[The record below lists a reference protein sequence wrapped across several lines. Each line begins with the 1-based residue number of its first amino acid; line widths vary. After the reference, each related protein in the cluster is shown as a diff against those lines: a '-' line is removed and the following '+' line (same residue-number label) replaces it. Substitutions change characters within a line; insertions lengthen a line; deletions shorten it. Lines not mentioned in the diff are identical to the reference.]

1 MISSVRNPLILR
13 ARRLQKRSGRARAGE
28 FLVEGPN
35 GIGEALAAGRPLSAL
50 FVSGFVSPG
59 SESDTRV
66 RDVAAAAAAA
76 GAPVYPVSGAV
87 MAALSGTEHPPGAVA
102 IAPFVDLPA
111 SSLLD
116 AGGDLFVVLD
126 RVRDPGNL
134 GTVLRA
140 AWAAGA
146 AGVFLSGS
154 TVDLYN
160 PKVVRASAGALFRVP
175 VAREVAIP
183 WVLAE
188 LGSRKVRRIAADPAG
203 QVPYDAA
210 PMVGPCA
217 LVFGNEA
224 WGLAPEVLAAVDER
238 ASIPMRAAAESLNVG
253 VSAAVFLFE
262 AGRQRR
268 GQ

>member
-1 MISSVRNPLILR
+1 MISSVHNPLVQR
-13 ARRLQKRSGRARAGE
+13 ARRLHKRAHRARMRA
-28 FLVEGPN
+28 FLVEGTNP
-35 GIGEALAAGRPLSAL
+35 ISEALAAARPLAEL
-50 FVSGFVSPG
+50 FFAPG
-59 SESDTRV
+59 ASELAET
-66 RDVAAAAAAA
+66 
-76 GAPVYPVSGAV
+76 
-87 MAALSGTEHPPGAVA
+87 AALAGVPVHAVSEPVLAAIAGTEHPSGAVA
-102 IAPFVDLPA
+102 VAPFVDVPA
-111 SSLLD
+111 SSVLE

-126 RVRDPGNL
+126 QVRDPGNL

-146 AGVFLSGS
+146 HGVFLSGA
-154 TVDLYN
+154 TVDVYN

-188 LGSRKVRRIAADPAG
+188 LGGRQVRRIAADPAG
-203 QVPYDAA
+203 LVPYDAV

-224 WGLAPEVLAAVDER
+224 WGLPPEVLAAVDDR

-268 GQ
+268 GL

>member
-1 MISSVRNPLILR
+1 VISSVHNPLVLR
-13 ARRLQKRSGRARAGE
+13 ARKLQKRSGRARAGE
-28 FLVEGPN
+28 FLVEGAN
-35 GIGEALAAGRPLSAL
+35 GIGEALATGRGLSVV
-50 FVSGFVSPG
+50 FVLPAFVSPAPDG
-59 SESDTRV
+59 PAGDLAEG
-66 RDVAAAAAAA
+66 AAAA
-76 GAPVYPVSGAV
+76 GVPVYEVTEAV
-87 MAALSGTEHPPGAVA
+87 MAALSGTEQPPGAVA
-102 IAPFVDLPA
+102 IAPFVDVSPA
-111 SSLLD
+111 QVLG

-146 AGVFLSGS
+146 AGVFLSGE
-154 TVDLYN
+154 TVDVYN

-188 LGSRKVRRIAADPAG
+188 LGTMKVRRIAADPAG
-203 QVPYDAA
+203 QVPYDAV

-224 WGLAPEVLAAVDER
+224 WGLPPEVLAAVDDR

>member
-1 MISSVRNPLILR
+1 MITSVHNPLILR
-13 ARRLQKRSGRARAGE
+13 ARRLQKRPGRARAGE
-28 FLVEGPN
+28 FLVEGAN
-35 GIGEALAAGRPLSAL
+35 GIGEALAARRPLSA
-50 FVSGFVSPG
+50 VFVSPPA
-59 SESDTRV
+59 SPESGGEVPAGDL
-66 RDVAAAAAAA
+66 AEAAAAA
-76 GAPVYPVSGAV
+76 GAPVHRVSGAV
-87 MAALSGTEHPPGAVA
+87 MAALSGTEEPPGAVA

-111 SSLLD
+111 STLLD
-116 AGGDLFVVLD
+116 HGGDLFVVLD

-154 TVDLYN
+154 AVDLYN

-188 LGSRKVRRIAADPAG
+188 LGSRKIRRIAADPAG
-203 QVPYDAA
+203 RVPYDAV

-224 WGLAPEVLAAVDER
+224 WGLPPEVLAAVDDT

>member
-1 MISSVRNPLILR
+1 MISSVHNPLVLR
-13 ARRLQKRSGRARAGE
+13 ARRLHKRSGRARTAE
-28 FLVEGPN
+28 FLVEGAH
-35 GIGEALAAGRPLSAL
+35 GIGEALAAGTPLAAL
-50 FVSGFVSPG
+50 FVL
-59 SESDTRV
+59 
-66 RDVAAAAAAA
+66 AAGEGEGEGAEAGAGLGEAAAAA
-76 GAPVYPVSGAV
+76 GVPVHKVSAAV
-87 MAALSGTEHPPGAVA
+87 MAALSATEQPPGAVA
-102 IAPFVDLPA
+102 IAPFVDVPA
-111 SSLLD
+111 PTLLED
-116 AGGDLFVVLD
+116 GGDLFVVLD
-126 RVRDPGNL
+126 QVRDPGNL

-146 AGVFLSGS
+146 AGVFLSGA

-160 PKVVRASAGALFRVP
+160 AKVVRASAGALFRVP

-183 WVLAE
+183 WILAE
-188 LGSRKVRRIAADPAG
+188 LGARKIRRIAADPAG
-203 QVPYDAA
+203 QVPYEAV

-224 WGLAPEVLAAVDER
+224 WGLPPEVLAAVDDR

-268 GQ
+268 EQ